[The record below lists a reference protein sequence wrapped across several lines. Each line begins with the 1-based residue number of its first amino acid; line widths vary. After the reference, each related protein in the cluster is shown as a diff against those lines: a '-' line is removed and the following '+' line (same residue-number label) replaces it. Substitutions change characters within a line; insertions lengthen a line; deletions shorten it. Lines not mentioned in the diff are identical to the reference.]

1 MPPLFRSKL
10 NFFSKTYYVFSKY
23 HSKANRR
30 TGGRTGELEFEPA
43 DSDTFRE
50 GQVRTAG
57 SNRLSQPAEP
67 LNR

>member
-1 MPPLFRSKL
+1 MFHIYFL
-10 NFFSKTYYVFSKY
+10 NAFHIFSLVCFLI
-23 HSKANRR
+23 HSKSNRR

>member
-1 MPPLFRSKL
+1 MTEVRVVVQFGTFRVQKWY
-10 NFFSKTYYVFSKY
+10 F
-23 HSKANRR
+23 HSKSNRR